1 MRQKKTKTTLV
12 LALLGGL
19 LAASDVQAQY
29 YCPPQ
34 RRGIVFRLFRRTP
47 RVGRPSYQAPPHSL
61 RPAPVAVD
69 PWTLVNPT
77 SLQSSTAPAPAT
89 MPGSSAATSAAN
101 APTPANTV
109 SSVAKQEPTLAAPID
124 TSPPAPTPAAK
135 DTASDGEGEWTVL
148 FDGKELGE
156 WTPTKFGGEGEVD
169 IKDGTIRCDYGQY
182 MTGVTHSGKELPT
195 NNYEIELEARRDDG
209 FDFFCGLTFPVDE
222 SHASFI
228 VGGWGGSVTGISSI
242 DEMDASENSTTG
254 YKVFKNK
261 QWYKVRVR
269 VTPGRL
275 QAWIDDE
282 NFVDEDEITGERLST
297 RIEVDRSKPL
307 GVCCF
312 DTQASFRNIRIRK
325 VTKPAKVSLP
335 K

>member
-12 LALLGGL
+12 LALLGVF
-19 LAASDVQAQY
+19 LAVPAVQAQY

-34 RRGIVFRLFRRTP
+34 RRGLFRLFRRTP
-47 RVGRPSYQAPPHSL
+47 RMGRPSYQVPPQNL
-61 RPAPVAVD
+61 RPAPIAVD
-69 PWTLVNPT
+69 PWTLVNPPA
-77 SLQSSTAPAPAT
+77 LQSSTARTPTPTLDHAAPAVE
-89 MPGSSAATSAAN
+89 AN
-101 APTPANTV
+101 V
-109 SSVAKQEPTLAAPID
+109 PTLAPVD
-124 TSPPAPTPAAK
+124 TPPPPVPTPAAQTK
-135 DTASDGEGEWTVL
+135 STDGDGEWKSL

-182 MTGVTHSGKELPT
+182 LTGVTHSGKELPK

-209 FDFFCGLTFPVDE
+209 FDFFCGLTFPVDD

-254 YKVFKNK
+254 YKVFKSK

-282 NFVDEDEITGERLST
+282 NFVDEDEITGERLTT
-297 RIEVDRSKPL
+297 RIEVDRTKPL

-325 VTKPAKVSLP
+325 VTEPAKVILP